1 MFRKLL
7 LTMLIYIVIIVGLG
21 GIALAEE
28 NEIEIA
34 FIRATGEPYYQYGSQ
49 AAEVA
54 AKKLG
59 VKMVV
64 YTSNLD
70 SAQELANVQDAIAV
84 SYTHLRAHETVLDLV
99 CRLLLEKKKTLQKK
113 NKITK

>member
-1 MFRKLL
+1 MFRRLF
-7 LTMLIYIVIIVGLG
+7 LTVLILAIIIAGSGSIV
-21 GIALAEE
+21 LAEE

-59 VKMVV
+59 VNMVV

-70 SAQELANVQDAIAV
+70 SAQESASNG
-84 SYTHLRAHETVLDLV
+84 THKSSFLIVFFVTKPFYELISFILV
-99 CRLLLEKKKTLQKK
+99 FTSA
-113 NKITK
+113 